1 MILSLAIVHNL
12 LLFFCLV
19 KYIYLIQY
27 LMHQIYVF
35 INYSIKNHEY
45 LYVTVHFM
53 FMLFTKNPLYPYSSD
68 SAHTDPSYFVGFV
81 II

>member
-45 LYVTVHFM
+45 LYMLPHILCLCSLQKNRFIRTVLILRTLTQVT
-53 FMLFTKNPLYPYSSD
+53 L
-68 SAHTDPSYFVGFV
+68 
-81 II
+81 

>member
-53 FMLFTKNPLYPYSSD
+53 FMLFTKTRFIRTVLILR
-68 SAHTDPSYFVGFV
+68 TLTQVTL
-81 II
+81 

>member
-45 LYVTVHFM
+45 LYNMLPYILCLCSLQKNRFIRTVLILRTLTQVT
-53 FMLFTKNPLYPYSSD
+53 L
-68 SAHTDPSYFVGFV
+68 
-81 II
+81 

>member
-1 MILSLAIVHNL
+1 
-12 LLFFCLV
+12 
-19 KYIYLIQY
+19 
-27 LMHQIYVF
+27 MHQIYVF

-53 FMLFTKNPLYPYSSD
+53 FMLFTKKPLYPYSFD
-68 SAHTDPSYFVGFV
+68 SAHTDPSYFVGIV

>member
-1 MILSLAIVHNL
+1 
-12 LLFFCLV
+12 
-19 KYIYLIQY
+19 
-27 LMHQIYVF
+27 MHQIYVF

-53 FMLFTKNPLYPYSSD
+53 FMLFTKNPLYPYSFD

>member
-1 MILSLAIVHNL
+1 
-12 LLFFCLV
+12 
-19 KYIYLIQY
+19 
-27 LMHQIYVF
+27 MHQIYVF

-53 FMLFTKNPLYPYSSD
+53 FMLFTKNLLYPYSSD

>member
-1 MILSLAIVHNL
+1 
-12 LLFFCLV
+12 
-19 KYIYLIQY
+19 
-27 LMHQIYVF
+27 MHQIYAF

-53 FMLFTKNPLYPYSSD
+53 FMLFTKNLLYPYSSD

-81 II
+81 IIKRLRLKILFLIFENH

>member
-1 MILSLAIVHNL
+1 MILSLAIVHDL

-45 LYVTVHFM
+45 LYMLPYILCLCSLQKTRFIRTVLILRTLTQVT
-53 FMLFTKNPLYPYSSD
+53 L
-68 SAHTDPSYFVGFV
+68 
-81 II
+81 